1 MAMRIQ
7 SDNRPWY
14 KEPWPWLLMLGP
26 FVVVV
31 AGFVTAWLAIRSND
45 GLVADDYYKQGLAI
59 NQQLERDHKAGELG
73 VQAQVL
79 RSGVQMRVML
89 TGSKLAAPPEKL
101 ILRLSHPT
109 RAGLDQAVD
118 LLAEGQGM
126 FSGRLSTDISGRWHV
141 VLEDP
146 SGQWRLQGDWQADAM
161 EPLQLGAGVAAAT
174 INRNVTG
181 R

>member
-1 MAMRIQ
+1 MRLQ
-7 SDNRPWY
+7 SDTQPWY
-14 KEPWPWLLMLGP
+14 KQPWPWLLMTGP

-45 GLVADDYYKQGLAI
+45 GLVVDDYYKQGLAI
-59 NQQLERDHKAGELG
+59 NQQLQRDQRAGELG

-79 RSGVQMRVML
+79 RSGMQLRVMM
-89 TGSKLAAPPEKL
+89 TGVGAAGQLEKL
-101 ILRLSHPT
+101 TLRLTHPT
-109 RAGLDQAVD
+109 RAGMDQAVD
-118 LLAEGQGM
+118 LAAEGQGF
-126 FSGRLSTDISGRWHV
+126 FSGKLSTEISGRWHV

-161 EPLQLGAGVAAAT
+161 EPLQLGAGAATST

>member
-1 MAMRIQ
+1 MA
-7 SDNRPWY
+7 
-14 KEPWPWLLMLGP
+14 GP

-31 AGFVTAWLAIRSND
+31 AGVTTAWLAIRSND

-59 NQQLERDHKAGELG
+59 NQQLERDHKASELG

-79 RSGVQMRVML
+79 RSGMQIRAL
-89 TGSKLAAPPEKL
+89 LAGGGQTKLPDKL
-101 ILRLSHPT
+101 RLRLSHPT
-109 RAGLDQAVD
+109 RAGMDQAIE
-118 LLAEGQGM
+118 LAAEGQGV
-126 FSGRLSTDISGRWHV
+126 FNGKLSADISGRWHV

-146 SGQWRLQGDWQADAM
+146 SGQWRLQGDWLADAM
-161 EPLQLGAGVAAAT
+161 EPLQLGAGVATST